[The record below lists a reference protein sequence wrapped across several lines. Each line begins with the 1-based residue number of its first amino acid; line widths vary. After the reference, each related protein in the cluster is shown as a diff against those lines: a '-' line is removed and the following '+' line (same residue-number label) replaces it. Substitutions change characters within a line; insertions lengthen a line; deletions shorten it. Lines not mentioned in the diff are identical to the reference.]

1 MAKTW
6 WKLKLLFL
14 IIILSQISINHFIGK
29 VDKFGGHNLNGFEVI
44 QLFSEGGGEGLN
56 IYLFIYFISN
66 IDKPLKKVGVYW
78 FFQVIGFSYWFSVD
92 TTITKR
98 EWAAATQ

>member
-1 MAKTW
+1 MVLMARTW
-6 WKLKLLFL
+6 WKVTFFNYHF
-14 IIILSQISINHFIGK
+14 ISNIDKPVIGK

-44 QLFSEGGGEGLN
+44 QLFSEGGGGSE
-56 IYLFIYFISN
+56 YLFIYFISN

>member
-14 IIILSQISINHFIGK
+14 IIILSQISINLFIGK
-29 VDKFGGHNLNGFEVI
+29 VVKFGGHNLNGFEVI
-44 QLFSEGGGEGLN
+44 QLFSEVGGGSE
-56 IYLFIYFISN
+56 YLFIYFISN